1 MKNFLFLCIFFLA
14 LNINSQTPVLTEEV
28 DLDSELP
35 KYGPNRQNFSQFYI
49 SYGVPFG
56 KAEGEL
62 MEVNVIKS
70 SYFDLGFRYK
80 YKLLRWNS
88 VGVELAYR
96 YNAYRLKIDSKYD
109 ILLHSKDK
117 IKTNSFALGIF
128 DRINFGKT
136 GNYLGTFLDLGVYGE
151 YTYSRNYWYK
161 DKQENGEI
169 FEGLTKK
176 LNSLEK
182 FNYGL
187 FANIGK
193 NKVVVFAKYRLSDLV
208 IDKTKFDEM
217 PRFVAGVQLGI

>member
-28 DLDSELP
+28 DLESELP

-88 VGVELAYR
+88 VGINLSYQ
-96 YNAYRLKIDSKYD
+96 YNSYRLKIDDKSNLIIHD
-109 ILLHSKDK
+109 KDK
-117 IKTNSFALGIF
+117 IKTNSIALGIF

-161 DKQENGEI
+161 DKQQNGEI

-187 FANIGK
+187 FANMGK